1 MQTFTYIYILLMFTM
16 PYLFVT
22 SENLVTYF
30 ILYIEAC
37 KICLVNSIFNS
48 SCWFYNM
55 YWKWNC
61 FDVVAKEKK
70 CLRKTLLY
78 QQFRS
83 MNKRNSSVWT
93 VVYNHYFSFFISHL
107 QIVYFSSAVLWF
119 YLIQTKQEWMNIT
132 FAHQEKD
139 SCGNKASWPWQWV
152 NNSCV
157 WILLRQFIIRP
168 EKCTYKIYT
177 YKVL

>member
-1 MQTFTYIYILLMFTM
+1 MPCQFNFQFLFLILQYVLKMK
-16 PYLFVT
+16 LIWCCC
-22 SENLVTYF
+22 E
-30 ILYIEAC
+30 
-37 KICLVNSIFNS
+37 
-48 SCWFYNM
+48 
-55 YWKWNC
+55 
-61 FDVVAKEKK
+61 EKK

-93 VVYNHYFSFFISHL
+93 TTTIFHFQFFIFHL

-152 NNSCV
+152 NNSWV
-157 WILLRQFIIRP
+157 WILFRIFIIRF
-168 EKCTYKIYT
+168 EKCTKLCALVTWNLVSKYM
-177 YKVL
+177 